1 MAITPGSA
9 APRRP
14 RAVVAGGSIGGLTAA
29 LLLRDIGFDVSVYER
44 SRSQLA
50 GRGAGIIAH
59 EVTLRYLVDSGRRL
73 DDLTIEGGLLRYV
86 DETGGTVHEAPSNYR
101 YTSWQAL
108 YRGLLELFDERRYHY
123 GHALTAVR
131 QDDQGVD
138 VSLSTGATERCDLLV
153 CADGVSSTARSLLL
167 PEVEPSYAGYVGWRG
182 IIPGAD
188 VRQGLL
194 HELRFDIT
202 YQLLRAG
209 GHILAYPIPTAD
221 GHSDGGDIFLNWV
234 WYRNVPRERFRWLM
248 ADHEGTLHSLSLP
261 APSVRADVL
270 DELNAAA
277 ETQLAPALAELVLS
291 TAQPFVQT
299 IVDVEVPRQVL
310 GRVCLLGDAAFVAR
324 PHAAAGTAK
333 AAADAWAL
341 AEALR
346 KADSLDDGLAR
357 WETTQLALGRQL
369 VARTRTLGDG
379 AQFERSWRPG
389 STDLLFGLWAPG
401 DARFLPR

>member
-1 MAITPGSA
+1 MTPGSA
-9 APRRP
+9 ARARR
-14 RAVVAGGSIGGLTAA
+14 RVIVAGGSIGGLTAA
-29 LLLRDIGFDVSVYER
+29 LLLRDAGFDVSVYER

-59 EVTLRYLVDSGRRL
+59 EVTLRYLVRSGRRL

-86 DETGGTVHEAPSNYR
+86 DETGRTVHQAASDYR
-101 YTSWQAL
+101 FTSWQAL
-108 YRGLLELFDERRYHY
+108 YRGLLELFGERHYHH
-123 GHALTAVR
+123 GHALTAIHR
-131 QDDQGVD
+131 DEEGVD

-153 CADGVSSTARSLLL
+153 CADGVSSTARALLL
-167 PEVEPSYAGYVGWRG
+167 PDVQPSYAGYVGWRG
-182 IIPGAD
+182 TIPRGE
-188 VRQGLL
+188 VRSGLL
-194 HELRFDIT
+194 RELRFDIT
-202 YQLLRAG
+202 YQLLRH
-209 GHILAYPIPTAD
+209 GHILAYPIPA
-221 GHSDGGDIFLNWV
+221 GGRPDDDDYFLNWV

-248 ADHEGTLHSLSLP
+248 ADREGTLHPLSLP
-261 APSVRADVL
+261 AAAVRPDVL
-270 DELNAAA
+270 DDLKVAAGA
-277 ETQLAPALAELVLS
+277 ELAPPLAELVLT

-341 AEALR
+341 ADALR
-346 KADSLDDGLAR
+346 TAGSVDDGLAA
-357 WETTQLALGRQL
+357 WESTQLALGRQL

-389 STDLLFGLWAPG
+389 STDLLFGLWTPG
-401 DARFLPR
+401 DARFPPR